1 MEPSSTAHTLA
12 LTAHLLLFAWW
23 LGGDLGVFYSSGRV
37 VDASQPRAAR
47 LMAGRIMLAL
57 DVVPR
62 ICMSLMLTV
71 SALLTETV
79 GIPHPAWQMTAVLL
93 LGPVWLALVLFL
105 HLREGSAAAPAVRQ
119 LDLALRWVVIAAVV
133 ASATWSLASGR
144 LGDDPWLAAK
154 LYLFAFLV
162 FCGLMIR
169 RGLPPFIAGYAAL
182 AAGRETPESDRAM
195 AESLAR
201 MRPWVLAIWAGL
213 VASAVL
219 GVAKPGSAL
228 LS

>member
-1 MEPSSTAHTLA
+1 MEPSSAVHTLA

-37 VDASQPRAAR
+37 VDATQPRAAR

-57 DVVPR
+57 DLVPR

-71 SALLTETV
+71 SALLAEAV
-79 GIPHPAWQMTAVLL
+79 GIPHPPWQMTAVLL
-93 LGPVWLALVLFL
+93 LGPAWLALVLFG
-105 HLREGSAAAPAVRQ
+105 HLREGSAAAPAVRR
-119 LDLALRWVVIAAVV
+119 LDLVLRWIVIVAVV
-133 ASATWSLASGR
+133 VSATSSLASGR
-144 LGDDPWLAAK
+144 LAAHPWLAAK
-154 LYLFAFLV
+154 LYVFAILV

-182 AAGRETPESDRAM
+182 AAGRETSESDRAM
-195 AESLAR
+195 AASLAR

-219 GVAKPGSAL
+219 GVAKPGGVL
-228 LS
+228 Q

>member
-1 MEPSSTAHTLA
+1 MEPSSAAHTLA

-47 LMAGRIMLAL
+47 LMAGRIMLTL

-71 SALLTETV
+71 SALLAETV

-93 LGPVWLALVLFL
+93 LGPAWLALVLFL
-105 HLREGSAAAPAVRQ
+105 HFREGSAAAPIVRR
-119 LDLALRWVVIAAVV
+119 LDLALRWAVIAAVV
-133 ASATWSLASGR
+133 ASATWSLATGR
-144 LGDDPWLAAK
+144 LAHYPWLAAK
-154 LYLFAFLV
+154 LYLFGFLV

-182 AAGRETPESDRAM
+182 AAGRETQESDRAM
-195 AESLAR
+195 AASLAR
-201 MRPWVLAIWAGL
+201 MRPWVLAIWVGL

-219 GVAKPGSAL
+219 GVAKPGHVF
-228 LS
+228 

>member
-1 MEPSSTAHTLA
+1 MEPSSAAHSFA

-57 DVVPR
+57 DLIPR

-71 SALLTETV
+71 SALLAETV

-105 HLREGSAAAPAVRQ
+105 HLREGSAAAPTVRR
-119 LDLALRWVVIAAVV
+119 LVLALRWLVIVAVV
-133 ASATWSLASGR
+133 ASATWALAGVR
-144 LGDDPWLAAK
+144 LAAHPWLAAK
-154 LYLFAFLV
+154 LHLFAFLV

-195 AESLAR
+195 AASLAR
-201 MRPWVLAIWAGL
+201 MRPWVLASWAGL

-219 GVAKPGSAL
+219 GVAKPGIVFF
-228 LS
+228 

>member
-1 MEPSSTAHTLA
+1 MEPSSAAHTLA

-62 ICMSLMLTV
+62 ICMSLTLTV
-71 SALLTETV
+71 SALLAETV
-79 GIPHPAWQMTAVLL
+79 GIPHPRWQMTAVLL
-93 LGPVWLALVLFL
+93 LGPAWLALVLFL
-105 HLREGSAAAPAVRQ
+105 HFREGSAAAPAVRR
-119 LDLALRWVVIAAVV
+119 LDLALRWIVIAAVV

-144 LGDDPWLAAK
+144 LADHPWLAVK

-195 AESLAR
+195 AASLAH

-213 VASAVL
+213 VPSAVL
-219 GVAKPGSAL
+219 GVAKPGGVF
-228 LS
+228 

>member
-1 MEPSSTAHTLA
+1 MEPSSAAHTLA

-71 SALLTETV
+71 SALLAETV
-79 GIPHPAWQMTAVLL
+79 GIPHPRWQMTAVLL

-105 HLREGSAAAPAVRQ
+105 HFREGSTAAPAVRR
-119 LDLALRWVVIAAVV
+119 LDLALRWVVIAAVSV
-133 ASATWSLASGR
+133 SATWSLASGR
-144 LGDDPWLAAK
+144 LADHPWLAAK

-169 RGLPPFIAGYAAL
+169 RGLPPFIDGYAAL

-195 AESLAR
+195 AVSLAR

-219 GVAKPGSAL
+219 GVAKPVGVF
-228 LS
+228 

>member
-1 MEPSSTAHTLA
+1 
-12 LTAHLLLFAWW
+12 
-23 LGGDLGVFYSSGRV
+23 
-37 VDASQPRAAR
+37 
-47 LMAGRIMLAL
+47 
-57 DVVPR
+57 
-62 ICMSLMLTV
+62 MSLMLTV

-79 GIPHPAWQMTAVLL
+79 GIPHPPWQMAAVLL

-105 HLREGSAAAPAVRQ
+105 HLREGSVAAPAVRR
-119 LDLALRWVVIAAVV
+119 LDLALRWIVIVAVT

-144 LGDDPWLAAK
+144 LADHPWLAAK

-195 AESLAR
+195 AASLAR
-201 MRPWVLAIWAGL
+201 MRPWVLAIWVGL

-219 GVAKPGSAL
+219 GIAKPGGGL
-228 LS
+228 

>member
-1 MEPSSTAHTLA
+1 MEPSSAAHTLA

-57 DVVPR
+57 DLVPR

-71 SALLTETV
+71 SALLAETV
-79 GIPHPAWQMTAVLL
+79 GIAHPPWQRAAVLL
-93 LGPVWLALVLFL
+93 LGPAWFALVLFL
-105 HLREGSAAAPAVRQ
+105 HLREGSAAAPAVRR
-119 LDLALRWVVIAAVV
+119 LDLALRWIVIAAVV

-144 LGDDPWLAAK
+144 LADHPWLAAK

-182 AAGRETPESDRAM
+182 AAARETPESDRAM
-195 AESLAR
+195 AASLAR

-213 VASAVL
+213 IASAVL
-219 GVAKPGSAL
+219 GVAKPGAVF
-228 LS
+228 

>member
-1 MEPSSTAHTLA
+1 VEPSSAAHTLA

-57 DVVPR
+57 DLVPR
-62 ICMSLMLTV
+62 ICMSLMLTA
-71 SALLTETV
+71 SALLAETV
-79 GIPHPAWQMTAVLL
+79 GIPHPPWQMAAVLL
-93 LGPVWLALVLFL
+93 LGPAWLALVLFL
-105 HLREGSAAAPAVRQ
+105 HLREGSAAAPVVRR
-119 LDLALRWVVIAAVV
+119 LDLALRWVVIVAVV

-144 LGDDPWLAAK
+144 LADHPWLAAK

-169 RGLPPFIAGYAAL
+169 RGLPPFIAGYTAL
-182 AAGRETPESDRAM
+182 AAGSETPESDRDM
-195 AESLAR
+195 AASLAR

-219 GVAKPGSAL
+219 GIAKPGPIL
-228 LS
+228 

>member
-1 MEPSSTAHTLA
+1 MEPSSAAHTLA

-57 DVVPR
+57 DLVPR
-62 ICMSLMLTV
+62 LCMSLMLTV
-71 SALLTETV
+71 SALLAETV
-79 GIPHPAWQMTAVLL
+79 GIPHPPWQMAAVLL
-93 LGPVWLALVLFL
+93 LGPAWLALVLFL
-105 HLREGSAAAPAVRQ
+105 HLREGSAAAPVVRR
-119 LDLALRWVVIAAVV
+119 LDLALRWVVIVAVV
-133 ASATWSLASGR
+133 TSATWSLASGR
-144 LGDDPWLAAK
+144 LADHPWLAAK

-195 AESLAR
+195 AASLAR
-201 MRPWVLAIWAGL
+201 MRPWVLLIWVGL
-213 VASAVL
+213 VASTVL
-219 GVAKPGSAL
+219 GVAKPGGAL
-228 LS
+228 

>member
-1 MEPSSTAHTLA
+1 MEPSSAAHTLA

-71 SALLTETV
+71 SALLAATV
-79 GIPHPAWQMTAVLL
+79 GIPHPAWQMVAVLA
-93 LGPVWLALVLFL
+93 LGPLWLGLVLFL
-105 HLREGSAAAPAVRQ
+105 HWHEGSPAAPLVRR
-119 LDLALRWVVIAAVV
+119 LDLALRWIVIAAVV
-133 ASATWSLASGR
+133 ASATWSLVNGR
-144 LGDDPWLAAK
+144 LAALPWLAAK

-182 AAGRETPESDRAM
+182 AAGRETPETDRAM
-195 AESLAR
+195 AASLAR

-219 GVAKPGSAL
+219 GVAKPGAPVP
-228 LS
+228 

>member
-1 MEPSSTAHTLA
+1 MEPSSAAHTLA

-57 DVVPR
+57 DLVPR

-71 SALLTETV
+71 SALLTESV
-79 GIPHPAWQMTAVLL
+79 GIPHPAWQMTGVLL

-105 HLREGSAAAPAVRQ
+105 HFREGSAAAPAVRR
-119 LDLALRWVVIAAVV
+119 LDLALRWVVIVAVV
-133 ASATWSLASGR
+133 TSATWSLASDR
-144 LGDDPWLAAK
+144 LAAYPWLAAK

-169 RGLPPFIAGYAAL
+169 RGLPPFIAGCAAL

-195 AESLAR
+195 AASLAR

-213 VASAVL
+213 AASAVL
-219 GVAKPGSAL
+219 GVAKPGGAL
-228 LS
+228 

>member
-1 MEPSSTAHTLA
+1 MEPSSAAHTLA

-71 SALLTETV
+71 SALLAETV
-79 GIPHPAWQMTAVLL
+79 GIPHPPWQMTAVLL
-93 LGPVWLALVLFL
+93 LGPVWLALVLYL
-105 HLREGSAAAPAVRQ
+105 HFREGSAAPAVRR
-119 LDLALRWVVIAAVV
+119 LDLALRWVVLAAVV

-144 LGDDPWLAAK
+144 LADDPWLAAK

-195 AESLAR
+195 AASLAR
-201 MRPWVLAIWAGL
+201 MRPWVLAIWVGL

-219 GVAKPGSAL
+219 GVAKPGAL
-228 LS
+228 L

>member
-1 MEPSSTAHTLA
+1 MEHLSAAHAVA
-12 LTAHLLLFAWW
+12 LVAHLLLFVYW
-23 LGGDLGVFYSSGRV
+23 LGGDLGVFYSSGFV
-37 VDASQPRAAR
+37 VDASRPREAR
-47 LMAGRIMLAL
+47 LMAGRIMLGL

-62 ICMSLMLTV
+62 VCMSLMLTA
-71 SALLTETV
+71 SAVLTEYS
-79 GIPHPAWQMTAVLL
+79 GIPHPAWQMAAVLL

-105 HLREGSAAAPAVRQ
+105 HFRAGSAAAPAVRR

-133 ASATWSLASGR
+133 ASATWSFAGGR
-144 LGDDPWLAAK
+144 LAVHPWIAAK
-154 LYLFAFLV
+154 LYVFAFLV

-182 AAGRETPESDRAM
+182 AAGRETPETDRAM
-195 AESLAR
+195 AASLAR

-219 GVAKPGSAL
+219 GVVKPGSPL
-228 LS
+228 H

>member
-1 MEPSSTAHTLA
+1 MEPSSAAHTLA

-62 ICMSLMLTV
+62 ICMSLTLTV
-71 SALLTETV
+71 SALLAETV
-79 GIPHPAWQMTAVLL
+79 GIPHPRWQMTAVLL
-93 LGPVWLALVLFL
+93 LGPAWLALVLFL
-105 HLREGSAAAPAVRQ
+105 QFREGSAAAPAVRR
-119 LDLALRWVVIAAVV
+119 LDLALRWIVIAAVV

-144 LGDDPWLAAK
+144 LSDFPWLAAK
-154 LYLFAFLV
+154 LYVFAFLV

-195 AESLAR
+195 AASLAR

-213 VASAVL
+213 IASAML
-219 GVAKPGSAL
+219 GVGKPGHVF
-228 LS
+228 

>member
-1 MEPSSTAHTLA
+1 MEPSSAAHTLA

-71 SALLTETV
+71 SALLAETV
-79 GIPHPAWQMTAVLL
+79 GIPHPSWQMTAVLL
-93 LGPVWLALVLFL
+93 LGPVWLALVLYL
-105 HLREGSAAAPAVRQ
+105 HFREGSAAAPMVRQ
-119 LDLALRWVVIAAVV
+119 LDLALRWVVVAAVV
-133 ASATWSLASGR
+133 ASATWSLVTGR
-144 LGDDPWLAAK
+144 LADYPWLAAK

-162 FCGLMIR
+162 ICGLMIR

-195 AESLAR
+195 AASLAR

-219 GVAKPGSAL
+219 GVAKPGGMF
-228 LS
+228 

>member
-71 SALLTETV
+71 SALLAETV
-79 GIPHPAWQMTAVLL
+79 GIPHPAWQKVAVLL
-93 LGPVWLALVLFL
+93 LGPAWLALVLFL
-105 HLREGSAAAPAVRQ
+105 HLREGSAAAPLVRR
-119 LDLALRWVVIAAVV
+119 LDLVLRWTVIAAVV

-144 LGDDPWLAAK
+144 LADHPWLAAK

-162 FCGLMIR
+162 ICGLMIR

-182 AAGRETPESDRAM
+182 AAGRETPASDRAM
-195 AESLAR
+195 AASLAR

-219 GVAKPGSAL
+219 GIAKPGPIL
-228 LS
+228 

>member
-1 MEPSSTAHTLA
+1 MEPSSAAHTLA

-47 LMAGRIMLAL
+47 LMAGRMMLAL

-71 SALLTETV
+71 SALLAETV

-93 LGPVWLALVLFL
+93 LGPAWLALVLFL
-105 HLREGSAAAPAVRQ
+105 HFRESSAAAPAVRR
-119 LDLALRWVVIAAVV
+119 LDLALRWVVIAAVSV
-133 ASATWSLASGR
+133 SATWSLASGR
-144 LGDDPWLAAK
+144 LADHPWLAAK

-169 RGLPPFIAGYAAL
+169 RGLPPFIDGYAAL

-195 AESLAR
+195 AVSLAR

-219 GVAKPGSAL
+219 GVAKPGGVF
-228 LS
+228 

>member
-1 MEPSSTAHTLA
+1 MEPSSAAHTLA

-47 LMAGRIMLAL
+47 LMAGRIMLGL
-57 DVVPR
+57 DLVPR

-71 SALLTETV
+71 SALLAETV
-79 GIPHPAWQMTAVLL
+79 GIPHPPWQIAAVLL
-93 LGPVWLALVLFL
+93 LGPAWLALVLFL
-105 HLREGSAAAPAVRQ
+105 HLREGSAAAPAVRR
-119 LDLALRWVVIAAVV
+119 LDLALRWIVIVAVT

-144 LGDDPWLAAK
+144 LAEHPWLAAK

-195 AESLAR
+195 AASLAR
-201 MRPWVLAIWAGL
+201 MRPWVLAIWVGL
-213 VASAVL
+213 VASTVL
-219 GVAKPGSAL
+219 GVAKPGQFF
-228 LS
+228 